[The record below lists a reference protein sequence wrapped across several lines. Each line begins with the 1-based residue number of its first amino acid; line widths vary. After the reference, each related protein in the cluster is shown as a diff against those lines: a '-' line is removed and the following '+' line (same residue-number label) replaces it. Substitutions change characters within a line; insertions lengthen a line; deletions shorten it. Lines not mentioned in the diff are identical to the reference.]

1 MSSGRPCFLD
11 SEDWRNVVTLSETY
25 TASSVTFQLH
35 DQFSVL
41 FAQVPGVAK
50 RLTDIIGENRTRLRC
65 STALESAAS
74 LRDDF
79 EAWHQNFISTFP
91 DSDLEPRDMSTH
103 EEGSAIPR
111 PSDSQN
117 VWTAA
122 WLCSY
127 YACLIM
133 LNTRISQLSEV
144 DTSMENSQLIGKLCI
159 AVGHCARVGNS
170 GGQCLAFALPIAMS
184 LCKDELNGWVE
195 ESLANLEG
203 RKGVSEEQIAM
214 LRTFVKV
221 KL

>member
-1 MSSGRPCFLD
+1 MAR
-11 SEDWRNVVTLSETY
+11 SETY
-25 TASSVTFQLH
+25 TTSSVTFQLH

-50 RLTDIIGENRTRLRC
+50 SVSDMVGENRTSLCC
-65 STALESAAS
+65 SPALEGAVY
-74 LRDDF
+74 LRNNF
-79 EAWHQNFISTFP
+79 KAWHRKFISEFP
-91 DSDLEPRDMSTH
+91 DSALEPTNISPNGETSM
-103 EEGSAIPR
+103 IPT
-111 PSDSQN
+111 PYDSQK

-133 LNTRISQLSEV
+133 LNTRISQLSEF
-144 DTSMENSQLIGKLCI
+144 DTSIEISQLVGKLCI

-170 GGQCLAFALPIAMS
+170 GGQCLAFALPVAMS
-184 LCKDELNGWVE
+184 LCKDELNDWVE

-203 RKGVSEEQIAM
+203 WKGVSEEQIAM

-221 KL
+221 EL